1 MFLID
6 YPYVSDFLK
15 STLAGSETPVIKTP
29 VAEEIMEGYSPKW
42 ISISE
47 AVARMERPERP
58 KLYTNSENTIYWLQQ
73 FAGHTPIPESLSF
86 FKDKHRFRG
95 LVKAAFPDYFFTQV
109 AEKELDSLDVS
120 RFPFPFIIKPAVG
133 FFSLG
138 VFKVDSPEHW
148 QEVLPALK
156 AQLLAT
162 QDMYPGEVVN
172 TQQFLIE
179 SYIRGEEYAIDCYL
193 DAAGEP
199 VILNIMHHWFTS
211 EADVSDRVYCASLA
225 TWKRLH
231 EPVLAFLKVLAQV
244 TGLKNFPLHLE
255 VRQQED
261 GRIIPIEVNP
271 MRFGGF
277 CTTADV
283 AHFAFGLNAYEA
295 FMQEQRPDIEAMMQA
310 KPDALFALVL
320 LDNTSGIPADE
331 IAGFNFPALERDLT
345 GILHVRKLP
354 FSTYGVFGFV
364 FTETPLEKRH
374 ELEQLL
380 HSDLKK
386 YVVRKDAV
394 TRPTP
399 C

>member
-1 MFLID
+1 M
-6 YPYVSDFLK
+6 
-15 STLAGSETPVIKTP
+15 
-29 VAEEIMEGYSPKW
+29 
-42 ISISE
+42 
-47 AVARMERPERP
+47 
-58 KLYTNSENTIYWLQQ
+58 
-73 FAGHTPIPESLSF
+73 
-86 FKDKHRFRG
+86 
-95 LVKAAFPDYFFTQV
+95 
-109 AEKELDSLDVS
+109 
-120 RFPFPFIIKPAVG
+120 
-133 FFSLG
+133 
-138 VFKVDSPEHW
+138 DSPEHW

-211 EADVSDRVYCASLA
+211 EADVSDRVYCASLG

-354 FSTYGVFGFV
+354 FITYGVFGFV